1 MNLRTLVQVL
11 RRRWY
16 LVLIGVALGG
26 WCAFL
31 GAYQVTFGG
40 SATHPAPAWHVRLT
54 HRSFKTYRTVLA
66 VVIDAPNAALGRMD
80 IPMAK
85 TVELAPTYAYMAT
98 DDSVMRAL
106 ESKYGRPLQAKLSAV
121 PVENSPIVQL
131 SVEGKDPAYIT
142 RVAATAQ
149 RAFISE
155 LEAYQRTN
163 GIPED
168 LRIVVRPLGPASR
181 PELVVSREY
190 EIVAI
195 LFLLPVAAMI
205 GLALFIDNWSRGA
218 QSRESKPTLRCAI
231 DPDASGPSEE
241 AMPLVGTAAGSQ
253 MDVAPSGELELRAEP
268 E

>member
-1 MNLRTLVQVL
+1 MNLRAVVRVL

-16 LVLIGVALGG
+16 LVLIGVVLGA

-40 SATHPAPAWHVRLT
+40 SVTHPTSAWNVRLT

-66 VVIDAPNAALGRMD
+66 IVIDAPNAALGRMD

-98 DDSVMRAL
+98 DDTVMRAL
-106 ESKYGRPLQAKLSAV
+106 ESQYGRPLQAKLSAV

-163 GIPED
+163 GIPAD

-195 LFLLPVAAMI
+195 LFLLPLAAMI

-218 QSRESKPTLRCAI
+218 QSRESKPSPQRANG
-231 DPDASGPSEE
+231 PDALVPAED
-241 AMPLVGTAAGSQ
+241 ATPPVGTVAGLQ
-253 MDVAPSGELELRAEP
+253 PTVAPSGEFELRAEP